1 MQALAH
7 KFYSEEEY
15 WALEETSP
23 IKHEYY
29 DGEIFAMAGGTEGHS
44 AVSLNV
50 SSSIHRQLRGKPCR
64 VYNSDLNIKVE
75 RSRKKF
81 NTYPDISIACPPLR
95 FAEKCSGIKDT
106 LLNPRVLIEVLSP
119 STEKHDR
126 TTKFDEFKL
135 IESLTDY
142 ILIEQ
147 DQIRV
152 EHYHRAENDL
162 WTIQIYTERNDV
174 FALPELEITLAL
186 EEIYE
191 DVEISESLRLLPELP
206 NDDE

>member
-1 MQALAH
+1 MQAVAR

-15 WALEETSP
+15 WAFEETSP
-23 IKHEYY
+23 VKHEYY

-44 AVSLNV
+44 LISGNV
-50 SSSIHRQLRGKPCR
+50 YAGIHRQMRGKPCR
-64 VYNSDLNIKVE
+64 VYNSDLRIKVE
-75 RSRKKF
+75 RSRRKF

-95 FAEKCSGIKDT
+95 FEPKRSGIKDT

-147 DQIRV
+147 NQIRV
-152 EHYHRAENDL
+152 EHYHRTQNDL
-162 WTIQIYTERNDV
+162 WTVQVYAERSDV
-174 FALPELEITLAL
+174 FALSELKLTLVL

-191 DVEISESLRLLPELP
+191 GIEIAENLRLLP
-206 NDDE
+206 DRARQ

>member
-1 MQALAH
+1 
-7 KFYSEEEY
+7 
-15 WALEETSP
+15 
-23 IKHEYY
+23 
-29 DGEIFAMAGGTEGHS
+29 MAGGTEGHS

-64 VYNSDLNIKVE
+64 VYNSDLRIKVE
-75 RSRKKF
+75 RSRRKF

-95 FAEKCSGIKDT
+95 FEPKRSGIKDT

-147 DQIRV
+147 NQIRV
-152 EHYHRAENDL
+152 EHYHRTENDL
-162 WTIQIYTERNDV
+162 WTVQVYTQRSDV
-174 FALPELEITLAL
+174 FALPELEMTLAL
-186 EEIYE
+186 DEIYE
-191 DVEISESLRLLPELP
+191 GVEISEILRLLPELQ
-206 NDDE
+206 DDDD